1 MSMDQEKGKIKQAM
15 SDMESDFLKRKRLFE
30 EQEEEL
36 MYGRDRTNRSFDDL
50 AESTSYYLRK
60 FEVEDH
66 EFRIAMSIIE
76 VNKADLLTEIKQEQK
91 NLESIFE
98 DENYDYKKQRDR
110 LEDQLLSVRS
120 E

>member
-1 MSMDQEKGKIKQAM
+1 
-15 SDMESDFLKRKRLFE
+15 MENMELDFLKSKRLFE

-36 MYGRDRTNRSFDDL
+36 MYGRDRTNRTFDDL

-60 FEVEDH
+60 FEVEDD

-76 VNKADLLTEIKQEQK
+76 EHKEELLTEIKQEQRK
-91 NLESIFE
+91 LESAFE
-98 DENYDYKKQRDR
+98 DSNYEYKKQRDS
-110 LEDQLLSVRS
+110 LEDQLLSIRS